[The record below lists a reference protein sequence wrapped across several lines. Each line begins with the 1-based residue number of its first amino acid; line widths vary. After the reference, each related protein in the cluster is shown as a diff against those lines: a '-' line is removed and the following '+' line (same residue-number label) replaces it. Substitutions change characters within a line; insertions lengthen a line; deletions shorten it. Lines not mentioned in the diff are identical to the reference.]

1 MRDRLLLFP
10 PHITSPACILQAT
23 TPAHMRYHSLFAIVK
38 PLLEPDAGAYVCA
51 SARLLAGDQMERA
64 AGRRGGVLGRIPG
77 IGSDLGLGRN
87 NLIIF
92 WAMFFNEVSFGFYQ
106 TLAPLYI
113 GSLGA
118 SPRLIGLVI
127 GIQGLVRL
135 LFLMPAGIVADR
147 IPLRRLIVGARSLT
161 VVGLILFG
169 LAQTWW
175 QLFPAILIL
184 AAGNIAF
191 PAISKVIADST
202 DNKGRTRAFTLI
214 YTVAPSTALLLS
226 PSIGGVLADQVS
238 LRSIFFAAAIAQAIS
253 VLFFFRLQAID
264 TDTAEQKAATGGYR
278 KVLANRPI
286 VVVCGLFLAMLL
298 ILTTGFTLVPNF
310 LQDVHDL
317 RIQTIGQFGSV
328 FALGSVILGLLI
340 SRVKALSP
348 PMTALIL
355 TIGLCPLALFLLVA
369 GDSTWFFA
377 MSYFCRSGYL
387 VSWGLIYAALGEVT
401 PEHLRS
407 RSFALAELLGGA
419 GFALA
424 PFAAGALY
432 EVDPAMPIY
441 AALVAS
447 IPLLVAVLIV
457 RRYVHRV
464 QAAQA
469 VELAAVPT

>member
-1 MRDRLLLFP
+1 VE
-10 PHITSPACILQAT
+10 Q
-23 TPAHMRYHSLFAIVK
+23 
-38 PLLEPDAGAYVCA
+38 
-51 SARLLAGDQMERA
+51 A
-64 AGRRGGVLGRIPG
+64 AGRRGGVLRRIPG
-77 IGSDLGLGRN
+77 IGSDMGLGRN

-127 GIQGLVRL
+127 GIQGLARL
-135 LFLMPAGIVADR
+135 LFLAPAGVVADR
-147 IPLRRLIVGARSLT
+147 VPLRRLIIGARTMT
-161 VVGLILFG
+161 VIGLVLYG

-175 QLFPAILIL
+175 QLFPAILIM

-214 YTVAPSTALLLS
+214 YTVGPSTALLLS
-226 PSIGGVLADQVS
+226 PSLGGVLADQVS
-238 LRSIFFAAAIAQAIS
+238 LRSIFFAAAIAQGIA
-253 VLFFFRLQAID
+253 VLFFSRLRAID
-264 TDTAEQKAATGGYR
+264 TDTPEQKAATGGYR

-286 VVVCGLFLAMLL
+286 VVICGLFLGMLL

-310 LQDVHDL
+310 LQDVHGL

-328 FALGSVILGLLI
+328 FALGSVILGVII
-340 SRVKALSP
+340 SRVKAFSP

-355 TIGLCPLALFLLVA
+355 TIGLCPLAFLLLIS
-369 GDSTWFFA
+369 GGSTWLFA
-377 MSYFCRSGYL
+377 MSYFCRGGYL

-407 RSFALAELLGGA
+407 RTFALAELLGGA
-419 GFALA
+419 GFAIA
-424 PFAAGALY
+424 PFVAGALY
-432 EVDPAMPIY
+432 EIDPAMPVY
-441 AALVAS
+441 VALAAS
-447 IPLLVAVLIV
+447 IPLLGALLIV

-464 QAAQA
+464 QAEMA
-469 VELAAVPT
+469 AAVS

>member
-1 MRDRLLLFP
+1 M
-10 PHITSPACILQAT
+10 
-23 TPAHMRYHSLFAIVK
+23 
-38 PLLEPDAGAYVCA
+38 
-51 SARLLAGDQMERA
+51 
-64 AGRRGGVLGRIPG
+64 
-77 IGSDLGLGRN
+77 GLGRN
-87 NLIIF
+87 NLVIF

-118 SPRLIGLVI
+118 SPRVIGLVI
-127 GIQGLVRL
+127 GIQGLARL
-135 LFLMPAGIVADR
+135 LFLAPAGIVADR
-147 IPLRRLIVGARSLT
+147 VPLRRLIVGARAMS
-161 VVGLILFG
+161 VAGLLFYG

-175 QLFPAILIL
+175 QLFPGIVLL

-214 YTVAPSTALLLS
+214 YTVGPSTALLLS

-238 LRSIFFAAAIAQAIS
+238 LRSIFFAAAIAQGIAVI
-253 VLFFFRLQAID
+253 FFSQVRPVEATTQEQE
-264 TDTAEQKAATGGYR
+264 TAGGGYR
-278 KVLANRPI
+278 RVLAYKPI

-310 LQDVHDL
+310 LQDVHGI

-328 FALGSVILGLLI
+328 FALGAVILGLVI
-340 SRVKALSP
+340 SKVKTFSP

-355 TIGLCPLALFLLVA
+355 TIALCPLAFVLLIS
-369 GDSTWFFA
+369 GGSTWLFA
-377 MSYFCRSGYL
+377 LSYFCRSGYL

-419 GFALA
+419 GFAIA
-424 PFAAGALY
+424 PFVAGALY

-441 AALVAS
+441 AALAAS
-447 IPLLVAVLIV
+447 IPLLGAVLVV

-464 QAAQA
+464 QAD
-469 VELAAVPT
+469 VVT